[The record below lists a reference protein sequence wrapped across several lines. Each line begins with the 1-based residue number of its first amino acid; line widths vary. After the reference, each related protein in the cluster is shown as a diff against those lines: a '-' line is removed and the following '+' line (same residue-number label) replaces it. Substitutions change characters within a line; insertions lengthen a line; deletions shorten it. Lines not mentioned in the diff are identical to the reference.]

1 MPSYRRDLTINT
13 APQGQCDETLD
24 SGDEPRGSRTQQSC
38 STLETRSSSQQTTF
52 NPGSKR
58 MNVEQDSQD
67 DINDDD
73 RDLKRPKTLPSLPQ
87 DADERAKFA
96 CPYRKHNPTQYNVRT
111 WHSCALTAFE
121 TVARVK

>member
-1 MPSYRRDLTINT
+1 
-13 APQGQCDETLD
+13 
-24 SGDEPRGSRTQQSC
+24 
-38 STLETRSSSQQTTF
+38 
-52 NPGSKR
+52 

-67 DINDDD
+67 DRNDDD

-96 CPYRKHNPTQYNVRT
+96 CPYRKHNPAQYNVNVRR
-111 WHSCALTAFE
+111 WRLCALTGFG